1 MNGINQEEVSNQSTL
16 ENYTLG
22 YCWYP
27 EQEYYS
33 WCPSD
38 LPKKT
43 IHPDP
48 GKFWFFEGLEIF
60 LIRNMEFVKLCPE
73 KELYSWCPSDLPKNT
88 IHSDP
93 GKFWFFGGTW
103 KNIWFEIGNSWN
115 CVLNK
120 NFIHGVP
127 QTYPKKQSIQTQ
139 VSLDFWGN

>member
-1 MNGINQEEVSNQSTL
+1 MSGWIQAAMQQNTIIYLSGFSIASLVVGNNMNGINQEEVSNQSTL

-48 GKFWFFEGLEIF
+48 GKFF
-60 LIRNMEFVKLCPE
+60 
-73 KELYSWCPSDLPKNT
+73 
-88 IHSDP
+88 
-93 GKFWFFGGTW
+93 
-103 KNIWFEIGNSWN
+103 
-115 CVLNK
+115 
-120 NFIHGVP
+120 
-127 QTYPKKQSIQTQ
+127 
-139 VSLDFWGN
+139 

>member
-1 MNGINQEEVSNQSTL
+1 MYGSNLYQLDVTYNGLIIFQVSALLVQWLEKNMNGINQEEVSNQSTL

-48 GKFWFFEGLEIF
+48 GKFSFFEGLEIF

-93 GKFWFFGGTW
+93 GKF
-103 KNIWFEIGNSWN
+103 
-115 CVLNK
+115 
-120 NFIHGVP
+120 
-127 QTYPKKQSIQTQ
+127 
-139 VSLDFWGN
+139 

>member
-48 GKFWFFEGLEIF
+48 GKSWFLGELDKNF
-60 LIRNMEFVKLCPE
+60 IRNWEFV
-73 KELYSWCPSDLPKNT
+73 
-88 IHSDP
+88 
-93 GKFWFFGGTW
+93 
-103 KNIWFEIGNSWN
+103 N

-120 NFIHGVP
+120 NIIPGVLQTYPKNKTSTFHTHVWFSLKNWEECFRFKFEISWNLCAHINNIHGVP
-127 QTYPKKQSIQTQ
+127 QTFQKTPAHA
-139 VSLDFWGN
+139 D